1 MGIYLNHHIH
11 LSLKLYSEICN
22 EHHIKSTLLFVLSSE
37 TLCDLALSNSTP
49 TLLQYAS
56 TLVDCY
62 WPLNACGHL
71 GIPRLWCPL
80 RKLSTH
86 LFIKLVTEKQYS
98 CIR

>member
-49 TLLQYAS
+49 TLLQYVS

-62 WPLNACGHL
+62 WPLNALWPPGH
-71 GIPRLWCPL
+71 
-80 RKLSTH
+80 SQA
-86 LFIKLVTEKQYS
+86 LVPTQKALHPSLY
-98 CIR
+98 